1 MKLVFATHNQNKVME
16 IKELLPESIELIGLN
31 DLGLREEIPETGKTL
46 EENSLIKARVVYEK
60 FSLPAFADD
69 TGLEV
74 RSLNNSPGV
83 RSARYAGEQKS
94 SSDNIDL
101 LISEL
106 SDKTNR
112 DAQFRTV
119 ITLYLQLNVFHQ
131 FEGKVTGRI
140 IYERRGA
147 QGFGYDP
154 VFIPD
159 GYDKTFAEMPLSEKN
174 RISHRAKALRKFID
188 FLGR

>member
-1 MKLVFATHNQNKVME
+1 ME

>member
-1 MKLVFATHNQNKVME
+1 VKLVFATHNQNKVKE
-16 IKELLPESIELIGLN
+16 IKELLPQSIELIGLN
-31 DLGLREEIPETGKTL
+31 DLGLKEEIPETGETL
-46 EENSLIKARVVYEK
+46 EENSLIKASVVYKK
-60 FSLPAFADD
+60 FSLPSFADD

-83 RSARYAGEQKS
+83 RSARYAGKQKS

-101 LISEL
+101 LLSEL

-140 IYERRGA
+140 IYERKGA